1 VLVLFQR
8 NDLSSFLILVF
19 FVFALR
25 LPYFLLPIDVSV
37 LGDFYTSGVF
47 SFHFLK
53 DWYIAAPKIYLFLS
67 TVVWI
72 LFAVYIK
79 SVVVKERLLSRKD
92 FVSAMAFVLL
102 TSALPQFV
110 IISVHSIAVFLV
122 FIAFSRIISTQYNR
136 SARAHYFFIGFILGL
151 AFCVHW
157 SNALFLLSSLWILLR
172 LRIFVVQ
179 EYAALLIGFLLPI
192 YLLTGLQYVI
202 DGQFKFFSLFNM
214 NIVLP
219 TSITHPWAV
228 AVLMLLCLILGAAGI
243 LLYRNNKSENKL
255 QLTKKWNALL
265 VYLFFAVLVGCFSRT
280 FPESNW
286 VHALLPLSI
295 ILSSA
300 YTNNRKKYNTFTFYL
315 SILAVLSIQ
324 WVLRLV

>member
-1 VLVLFQR
+1 MLVLFQR

-25 LPYFLLPIDVSV
+25 LPYFLLPIDVAV

-47 SFHFLK
+47 SFNFLK
-53 DWYIAAPKIYLFLS
+53 DWYVASPKIYLFIS
-67 TVVWI
+67 TLIWI
-72 LFAVYIK
+72 LFAIYIK
-79 SVVVKERLLSRKD
+79 SVVVQERLLSRKD

-110 IISVHSIAVFLV
+110 ILSVHSISVMLV
-122 FIAFSRIISTQYNR
+122 FVAFARIISTQYNQ
-136 SARAHYFFIGFILGL
+136 SARAHYFFIGFILGI

-157 SNALFLLSSLWILLR
+157 SNILFLMCAIWILLR
-172 LRIFVVQ
+172 LRIFVIQ
-179 EYAALLIGFLLPI
+179 EFIALLLGFMLPV

-202 DGQFKFFSLFNM
+202 SGEFKFASLFNM

-219 TSITHPWAV
+219 TSIAHPWAV
-228 AVLMLLCLILGAAGI
+228 AVLMLLCMALGVIGI
-243 LLYRNNKSENKL
+243 MLYRNNKTENKL
-255 QLTKKWNALL
+255 QLTKKWNAIL
-265 VYLFFAVLVGCFSRT
+265 VYLFFAILVGSFSQT

-286 VHALLPLSI
+286 VHALVPLSI